1 MSRTR
6 NAFVTLSLI
15 AHGALAFAVGEIRTA
30 KSYEVTAIQVAETKQ
45 PKKPEPAKVDPKP
58 EPEEKRPRVS
68 ANRKPAPLPER
79 VPEAPAPQAAPAMD
93 ALPDFGVSL
102 SGGVQGTGMALPVGS
117 PTAARKPQA
126 SRSLKR
132 LAAAAPA
139 LAGGGCDEPLVKPK
153 PRNVPQPSYTAEARA
168 AAVEGRVRVQLTVD
182 ETGRVTNVRILAGLG
197 HGLDEAALAAARQ
210 ASFEPATRCGKP
222 SSATFTISMRFTL

>member
-1 MSRTR
+1 MSRT
-6 NAFVTLSLI
+6 NGFVTLSVI
-15 AHGALAFAVGEIRTA
+15 AHGALAFAVGEIRAA

-45 PKKPEPAKVDPKP
+45 AKKPEPAKVEP
-58 EPEEKRPRVS
+58 EPEPEKKRPRVS
-68 ANRKPAPLPER
+68 ANKPAPLPAPT
-79 VPEAPAPQAAPAMD
+79 PEAPPPESAPALD

-102 SGGVQGTGMALPVGS
+102 SGGVQGTGMALPAGS
-117 PTAARKPQA
+117 PAGARKAQS
-126 SRSLKR
+126 SRSVKR

-139 LAGGGCDEPLVKPK
+139 LEGGGCDEPLVKPK
-153 PRNVPQPSYTAEARA
+153 PRSVPQPSYTAEARA